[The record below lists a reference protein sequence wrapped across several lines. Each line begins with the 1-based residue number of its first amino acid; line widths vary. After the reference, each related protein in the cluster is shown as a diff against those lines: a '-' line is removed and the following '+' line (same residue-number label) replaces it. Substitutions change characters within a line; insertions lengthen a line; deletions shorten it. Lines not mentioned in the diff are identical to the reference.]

1 MTKLKKLRE
10 AKGFSQQ
17 DFARMI
23 GYSSV
28 SKYNEIEN
36 GNKNMPIA
44 RAMIAK
50 EILGCSLE
58 DIFLPS
64 NFPKRTKGGKKGE
77 DNAE

>member
-1 MTKLKKLRE
+1 LTKLKQLRE
-10 AKGFSQQ
+10 AKGYTQQ

-23 GYSSV
+23 GYSSI

-64 NFPKRTKGGKKGE
+64 NFPKGTKRGVDDENHTK
-77 DNAE
+77 